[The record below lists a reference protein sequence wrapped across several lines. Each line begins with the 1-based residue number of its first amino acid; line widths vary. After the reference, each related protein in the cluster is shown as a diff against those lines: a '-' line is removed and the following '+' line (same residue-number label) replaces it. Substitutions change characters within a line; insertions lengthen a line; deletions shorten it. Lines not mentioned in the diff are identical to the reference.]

1 MRRKIHRLRFCAGQ
15 VRIWFLQAELRKR
28 RMWNFHGPVLFI
40 LWAFPVTIITAPGFM
55 GARSVWQTGNETC
68 HRADETVR
76 PGSCFVASKI
86 PMESPEKK
94 HSGFSGHRAPALF
107 GLCGSRA
114 PELRFCGTAE
124 TRLGRKGFS
133 NKSDY
138 SFRIG
143 YTEHGTGVFLQ
154 PIGYVSG

>member
-1 MRRKIHRLRFCAGQ
+1 
-15 VRIWFLQAELRKR
+15 
-28 RMWNFHGPVLFI
+28 
-40 LWAFPVTIITAPGFM
+40 M

-114 PELRFCGTAE
+114 PELRFYAVQPKPGWEGRASRTNRIIVLGLA
-124 TRLGRKGFS
+124 TRSMEPVF
-133 NKSDY
+133 
-138 SFRIG
+138 
-143 YTEHGTGVFLQ
+143 FLQ